1 MIEST
6 SSSICD
12 AVFSPQINPA
22 PPSKYWF
29 CTVARHI
36 MPNLSDI
43 PYIVTM
49 ARAIFVA
56 FSISFAAPLV
66 TELNTSTSA
75 ARPAIYVVILAR
87 SSSFVSRYFSSRCL
101 ECISECSHGT
111 WYDCDFLY
119 RLCIFLQG

>member
-1 MIEST
+1 MCIRDS
-6 SSSICD
+6 CD

-49 ARAIFVA
+49 ARSIFVA

-75 ARPAIYVVILAR
+75 ARPAIYVVILR
-87 SSSFVSRYFSSRCL
+87 EVHPLSQGISPLQVSGVYIRVL
-101 ECISECSHGT
+101 P
-111 WYDCDFLY
+111 WYVV
-119 RLCIFLQG
+119 RL